1 MMQMRLLG
9 AAFLAPILV
18 ACGTRDA
25 DEAPSIQTTAVVR
38 GDLMITA
45 EATGTVEPIRKVEV
59 KSKASGE
66 VLRLHVDIGDEV
78 EPGALL
84 AEVDPRD
91 VRNAFD
97 QAEADLDVARARLEI
112 SQAQLERSEEL
123 LRLGVISVQE
133 HESKNLDF
141 ANSRA
146 TLVKAETNYE
156 LSQLRLSDVTIR
168 APLAGTVLEKNVEE
182 GQVIQ
187 SASQNVSGGTTLIV
201 MANLEF
207 MQVRTL
213 VDETDMGGI
222 RPGMQANVTV
232 EAYPE
237 RRFVGVVEKIE
248 PQAVV
253 QQNVTMFPVIVQLDN
268 DSGLLRPGMNA
279 EVEVE
284 LAQAIGVLLIPNNA
298 VVTPQDAQPAAM
310 VLGLDPEAIDMRSL
324 FAEVGGG
331 GGRGGTRARGRQRG
345 GGDSGPGGAEG
356 RPRDGGA
363 GTPGGRPAGGAAFD
377 SLRALIASGEI
388 SPDSARALFSGQRG
402 GAGGGGFF
410 GPRGRRPGGQTGQGG
425 EDAIASRRDARR
437 AVVFVMAED
446 ATIEP
451 RAIMI
456 GLNDW
461 DFTEV
466 VSGLEAGEQIAIVG
480 AAQLRGLAGRVPQ
493 PDSLQLQP
501 VRGRWTGAGEGIPV
515 GAMLIREIIWVALGA
530 IRANALRSFLTT
542 LGIIIGVS
550 AVIAMV
556 ALGEGAQRNV
566 GGANLTYGHER
577 PDHTGRPAALR
588 RGLDGRYGG
597 PEGG

>member
-1 MMQMRLLG
+1 
-9 AAFLAPILV
+9 
-18 ACGTRDA
+18 
-25 DEAPSIQTTAVVR
+25 
-38 GDLMITA
+38 MIIA
-45 EATGTVEPIRKVEV
+45 EATGNVEPIRKVEV

-91 VRNAFD
+91 VQNAFD

-123 LRLGVISVQE
+123 LRSGVISTQE
-133 HESKNLDF
+133 HESRSLDF

-146 TLVKAETNYE
+146 TLVRAETNYE
-156 LSQLRLSDVTIR
+156 LSQLRMTDVTIR

-187 SASQNVSGGTTLIV
+187 SASQNVSGGTTLMV
-201 MANLEF
+201 MANLES

-213 VDETDMGGI
+213 VDETDMGDI
-222 RPGMQANVTV
+222 RPGMQANVIV

-237 RRFVGVVEKIE
+237 LRFVGVVEKIE
-248 PQAVV
+248 PQAIV

-284 LAQAIGVLLIPNNA
+284 LAQATGVLLIPNNA

-310 VLGLDPEAIDMRSL
+310 VLGLDPEAIDIRGL
-324 FAEVGGG
+324 FAGVAGG
-331 GGRGGTRARGRQRG
+331 GGRGGRARGQGG
-345 GGDSGPGGAEG
+345 GGDGQ
-356 RPRDGGA
+356 PRDGGA
-363 GTPGGRPAGGAAFD
+363 GTPRARAAGGAAFD
-377 SLRALIASGEI
+377 SLRALVASGEI
-388 SPDSARALFSGQRG
+388 SQDSARALFSGQRG

-410 GPRGRRPGGQTGQGG
+410 GPGGRRPGGRTEQGG
-425 EDAIASRRDARR
+425 EAAAASRRDTRR

-446 ATIEP
+446 GTIEP
-451 RAIMI
+451 RAVMI

-466 VSGLEAGEQIAIVG
+466 VSGLEEGEQIAIVG
-480 AAQLRGLAGRVPQ
+480 AAQLRASQDEFLDR
-493 PDSLQLQP
+493 
-501 VRGRWTGAGEGIPV
+501 
-515 GAMLIREIIWVALGA
+515 IRS
-530 IRANALRSFLTT
+530 NSNPF
-542 LGIIIGVS
+542 
-550 AVIAMV
+550 
-556 ALGEGAQRNV
+556 
-566 GGANLTYGHER
+566 GG
-577 PDHTGRPAALR
+577 
-588 RGLDGRYGG
+588 GG
-597 PEGG
+597 PGGGRFR

>member
-1 MMQMRLLG
+1 MMRMRLLG
-9 AAFLAPILV
+9 AAFLAPILM
-18 ACGTRDA
+18 ACGSSDV
-25 DEAPSIQTTAVVR
+25 DEAPSLQTTAVVR

-45 EATGTVEPIRKVEV
+45 EATGNVEPIRKVEV

-91 VRNAFD
+91 VQNAFD

-123 LRLGVISVQE
+123 LRSGVISTQE
-133 HESKNLDF
+133 HESRSLDF

-146 TLVKAETNYE
+146 TLVRAETNYE
-156 LSQLRLSDVTIR
+156 LSQLRMTDVTIR

-187 SASQNVSGGTTLIV
+187 SASQNVSGGTTLMV
-201 MANLEF
+201 MANLES

-213 VDETDMGGI
+213 VDETDMGDI

-248 PQAVV
+248 PQAIV

-284 LAQAIGVLLIPNNA
+284 LAQAVGVLLIPNNA

-310 VLGLDPEAIDMRSL
+310 VLGLDPEAIDIRSL
-324 FAEVGGG
+324 FAAAAGG
-331 GGRGGTRARGRQRG
+331 GGRGGTRARGPG
-345 GGDSGPGGAEG
+345 GGRGNGGP
-356 RPRDGGA
+356 
-363 GTPGGRPAGGAAFD
+363 GGAAFD

-388 SPDSARALFSGQRG
+388 SQDSARAPFSGQRG

-410 GPRGRRPGGQTGQGG
+410 GPGGRRPGGRTEQGG
-425 EDAIASRRDARR
+425 EAAAASRRDTRR

-446 ATIEP
+446 GTIEP
-451 RAIMI
+451 RAVMI

-466 VSGLEAGEQIAIVG
+466 VSGLEEGEQIAIVG
-480 AAQLRGLAGRVPQ
+480 AAQLRASQDEFLDR
-493 PDSLQLQP
+493 
-501 VRGRWTGAGEGIPV
+501 
-515 GAMLIREIIWVALGA
+515 IRS
-530 IRANALRSFLTT
+530 NSNPF
-542 LGIIIGVS
+542 
-550 AVIAMV
+550 
-556 ALGEGAQRNV
+556 
-566 GGANLTYGHER
+566 GG
-577 PDHTGRPAALR
+577 
-588 RGLDGRYGG
+588 GG
-597 PEGG
+597 PGGGRFR

>member
-1 MMQMRLLG
+1 MMRMRLLG
-9 AAFLAPILV
+9 AAFLASILV
-18 ACGTRDA
+18 ACGAGNA

-45 EATGTVEPIRKVEV
+45 EATGNVEPIRKVEV

-123 LRLGVISVQE
+123 LRLGVISTQE
-133 HESKNLDF
+133 HESRSLDF

-146 TLVKAETNYE
+146 TLVRAETNYE
-156 LSQLRLSDVTIR
+156 LSQLRMSDVTIR

-187 SASQNVSGGTTLIV
+187 SASQNVSGGTTLMV
-201 MANLEF
+201 MANLES

-213 VDETDMGGI
+213 VDETDMGEI

-232 EAYPE
+232 EAYPT
-237 RRFVGVVEKIE
+237 RLFIGLVEKIE
-248 PQAVV
+248 PQAIV

-279 EVEVE
+279 EVEIE
-284 LAQAIGVLLIPNNA
+284 LAQATGVLLIPNNA

-324 FAEVGGG
+324 FEGVGGG
-331 GGRGGTRARGRQRG
+331 GGRGGGRARGQGGRG
-345 GGDSGPGGAEG
+345 GGGGPGGVEG
-356 RPRDGGA
+356 RPSDGGA
-363 GTPGGRPAGGAAFD
+363 STTGGRPAEGAAFD

-388 SPDSARALFSGQRG
+388 SQDSARAIFSGRRG

-410 GPRGRRPGGQTGQGG
+410 GPGGRRPGGQTGQGG
-425 EDAIASRRDARR
+425 EDAAASRRDTRR

-446 ATIEP
+446 GTIEP
-451 RAIMI
+451 RAVMI

-466 VSGLEAGEQIAIVG
+466 VSGLEEGELIAIVG
-480 AAQLRGLAGRVPQ
+480 AAQLRASQDEFLNR
-493 PDSLQLQP
+493 
-501 VRGRWTGAGEGIPV
+501 
-515 GAMLIREIIWVALGA
+515 IRS
-530 IRANALRSFLTT
+530 NSNPF
-542 LGIIIGVS
+542 
-550 AVIAMV
+550 
-556 ALGEGAQRNV
+556 
-566 GGANLTYGHER
+566 GG
-577 PDHTGRPAALR
+577 
-588 RGLDGRYGG
+588 GG
-597 PEGG
+597 PGGGRGFR

>member
-38 GDLMITA
+38 GDLMISA

-91 VRNAFD
+91 VQNAFD

-112 SQAQLERSEEL
+112 SQAQLVRSEEL
-123 LRLGVISVQE
+123 LRLGVISTQE
-133 HESKNLDF
+133 HESRSLDF

-146 TLVKAETNYE
+146 TLVRAETNYE
-156 LSQLRLSDVTIR
+156 LSQLRMSDVTIR
-168 APLAGTVLEKNVEE
+168 APLAGTVLEKSVEE

-187 SASQNVSGGTTLIV
+187 SASQNVSGGTTLMV
-201 MANLEF
+201 MANLES

-222 RPGMQANVTV
+222 RPGMQANVTA
-232 EAYPE
+232 EAYPT
-237 RRFVGVVEKIE
+237 RLFVGVVEKIE
-248 PQAVV
+248 PQAIV

-279 EVEVE
+279 EVEIE
-284 LAQAIGVLLIPNNA
+284 LAQATGVLLIPNNA
-298 VVTPQDAQPAAM
+298 VVTPQDAPPAAM

-324 FAEVGGG
+324 FAEAGGG

-480 AAQLRGLAGRVPQ
+480 AAQLRASQDEFLNRIRSNSNPFGGGGPG
-493 PDSLQLQP
+493 
-501 VRGRWTGAGEGIPV
+501 RGRGF
-515 GAMLIREIIWVALGA
+515 R
-530 IRANALRSFLTT
+530 
-542 LGIIIGVS
+542 
-550 AVIAMV
+550 
-556 ALGEGAQRNV
+556 
-566 GGANLTYGHER
+566 
-577 PDHTGRPAALR
+577 
-588 RGLDGRYGG
+588 
-597 PEGG
+597 

>member
-1 MMQMRLLG
+1 MIRVRFWG
-9 AAFLAPILV
+9 AVLMVPLMV
-18 ACGTRDA
+18 GCGNSDA
-25 DEAPSIQTTAVVR
+25 DDAPSIQTTAVFR

-66 VLRLHVDIGDEV
+66 VLRLHVDIGDKV

-91 VRNAFD
+91 VRNALD
-97 QAEADLDVARARLEI
+97 QAVADLDVARARLEI

-123 LRLGVISVQE
+123 LQAGVISAQE
-133 HESKNLDF
+133 HETRRLDF

-146 TLVKAETNYE
+146 SLVRAETNHE
-156 LSQLRLSDVTIR
+156 LSELRMTDVTIR

-187 SASQNVSGGTTLIV
+187 SASQNVSGGTTLMV
-201 MANLEF
+201 MANLES

-310 VLGLDPEAIDMRSL
+310 VLGLDPEAIDMPSL
-324 FAEVGGG
+324 FAGLGG
-331 GGRGGTRARGRQRG
+331 GGRGGARARGQG
-345 GGDSGPGGAEG
+345 GGGSNGGPGGVEG

-388 SPDSARALFSGQRG
+388 SQDSARALFSGQRG
-402 GAGGGGFF
+402 GAGGGGLF
-410 GPRGRRPGGQTGQGG
+410 GPGGRRPGGQTGQAGD
-425 EDAIASRRDARR
+425 DATASQRNVRP
-437 AVVFVMAED
+437 AVVFVVAED
-446 ATIEP
+446 GTIQP
-451 RAIMI
+451 RAVMI

-466 VSGLEAGEQIAIVG
+466 VSGLEEGEQIAIVG
-480 AAQLRGLAGRVPQ
+480 AAQLRASQDEFLDRIRSNANPFGGGGPG
-493 PDSLQLQP
+493 
-501 VRGRWTGAGEGIPV
+501 RGRGF
-515 GAMLIREIIWVALGA
+515 R
-530 IRANALRSFLTT
+530 
-542 LGIIIGVS
+542 
-550 AVIAMV
+550 
-556 ALGEGAQRNV
+556 
-566 GGANLTYGHER
+566 
-577 PDHTGRPAALR
+577 
-588 RGLDGRYGG
+588 
-597 PEGG
+597 

>member
-1 MMQMRLLG
+1 MRMRLLG

-18 ACGTRDA
+18 ACGASEA
-25 DEAPSIQTTAVVR
+25 DEAPSLQTTAVVR

-66 VLRLHVDIGDEV
+66 VLRLHVDIGDRV

-84 AEVDPRD
+84 AELDPRD
-91 VRNAFD
+91 VRNEFD

-123 LRLGVISVQE
+123 LRLGVISTQE
-133 HESKNLDF
+133 HETRSLDF

-146 TLVKAETNYE
+146 NLVRAETNYE
-156 LSQLRLSDVTIR
+156 LSQLRMTDVTIR

-187 SASQNVSGGTTLIV
+187 SASQNVSGGTTLMV
-201 MANLEF
+201 MANLES

-213 VDETDMGGI
+213 VDETDMGDI

-248 PQAVV
+248 PQAIV

-279 EVEVE
+279 EVAVQ
-284 LAQAIGVLLIPNNA
+284 LAQATGVLLIPNNA

-310 VLGLDPEAIDMRSL
+310 VLGLDPEAIDVRSL
-324 FAEVGGG
+324 FAGVGGG
-331 GGRGGTRARGRQRG
+331 GGRGGGARAQRQGSG
-345 GGDSGPGGAEG
+345 GGNGGSGGVEG

-377 SLRALIASGEI
+377 SLRGLIASGEI
-388 SPDSARALFSGQRG
+388 SRDSARALFSRQRD

-410 GPRGRRPGGQTGQGG
+410 GPGGLMPGGQTGQAE
-425 EDAIASRRDARR
+425 EDATASRRNARR
-437 AVVFVMAED
+437 AVVFIMAED
-446 ATIEP
+446 GTIEP
-451 RAIMI
+451 RAVMI

-466 VSGLEAGEQIAIVG
+466 VSGLEEGEQIAIVG
-480 AAQLRGLAGRVPQ
+480 AAQLRASQDEFLERIRSNSNPFGGGGRGGG
-493 PDSLQLQP
+493 
-501 VRGRWTGAGEGIPV
+501 RGFR
-515 GAMLIREIIWVALGA
+515 
-530 IRANALRSFLTT
+530 
-542 LGIIIGVS
+542 
-550 AVIAMV
+550 
-556 ALGEGAQRNV
+556 
-566 GGANLTYGHER
+566 
-577 PDHTGRPAALR
+577 
-588 RGLDGRYGG
+588 
-597 PEGG
+597 

>member
-1 MMQMRLLG
+1 MRMRLLG

-18 ACGTRDA
+18 ACGASEA
-25 DEAPSIQTTAVVR
+25 DEVPSLQTAAVVR

-45 EATGTVEPIRKVEV
+45 EATGNVEPIRKVEV

-66 VLRLHVDIGDEV
+66 VLRLHVDIGDRV

-84 AEVDPRD
+84 AELDPRD
-91 VRNAFD
+91 VRNEFD
-97 QAEADLDVARARLEI
+97 QAEADLEVARARLEI

-123 LRLGVISVQE
+123 LRLDVISTQE
-133 HESKNLDF
+133 HESRSLDF

-146 TLVKAETNYE
+146 NLVRAETNFE
-156 LSQLRLSDVTIR
+156 LSQLRMTDVTIR

-187 SASQNVSGGTTLIV
+187 SASQNVSGGTTLLV
-201 MANLEF
+201 MANLES

-213 VDETDMGGI
+213 VDETDMGDI

-248 PQAVV
+248 PQAIV
-253 QQNVTMFPVIVQLDN
+253 QQNVTMFPVIVRLDN

-279 EVEVE
+279 EVGVE
-284 LAQAIGVLLIPNNA
+284 LAQATGVLLIPNNA

-310 VLGLDPEAIDMRSL
+310 VLGLDPEAIDVRSL
-324 FAEVGGG
+324 FAGAGGG
-331 GGRGGTRARGRQRG
+331 GGRGGARARGQG
-345 GGDSGPGGAEG
+345 GVGGNGGPGGVEG
-356 RPRDGGA
+356 RPRDGGV

-388 SPDSARALFSGQRG
+388 SQDSARALFSGQRG

-410 GPRGRRPGGQTGQGG
+410 GPGGRRPGGQTGQAG
-425 EDAIASRRDARR
+425 EDATASRRNARR

-446 ATIEP
+446 GTIEP
-451 RAIMI
+451 RAVMI

-466 VSGLEAGEQIAIVG
+466 VSGLEEGEQIAIVG
-480 AAQLRGLAGRVPQ
+480 AAQLRASQDEFLDR
-493 PDSLQLQP
+493 
-501 VRGRWTGAGEGIPV
+501 
-515 GAMLIREIIWVALGA
+515 IRSN
-530 IRANALRSFLTT
+530 ANPF
-542 LGIIIGVS
+542 
-550 AVIAMV
+550 
-556 ALGEGAQRNV
+556 
-566 GGANLTYGHER
+566 GG
-577 PDHTGRPAALR
+577 
-588 RGLDGRYGG
+588 GG
-597 PEGG
+597 PGGGRGFR